1 MPMTSTA
8 SSPATRSMSASSRAR
23 YGFRGITASTAGG
36 DELVAVNA
44 IPPGIGHR
52 GAKRDIAILYG
63 ARRFAA
69 CRRNDRHQASFRS
82 KNHIPLGMLTVGKRP
97 LLGLHILENA

>member
-1 MPMTSTA
+1 MAFPPEESHLIG
-8 SSPATRSMSASSRAR
+8 SDP
-23 YGFRGITASTAGG
+23 GLVPCDVDGG